1 MASAVKG
8 IPLDNDS
15 VIYEHIIPRS
25 VRQKWIRRASID
37 HLDLEVTSPRGRVRS
52 KENVFE
58 EKIKPKKK
66 ESEKAENDFG
76 DSIVSHDV
84 QDLVNNENILDGK
97 DIGLITPEEEKAVF
111 DAWGVK
117 LRHVGK
123 NNEIK
128 LRPGS
133 FHESNLIKIDPSSV
147 KEVSPSL
154 QKPPKDKTFDT
165 SSSIAENKG
174 TIVKLRENY
183 RRPRPKS
190 LPAMTQE
197 MENDYKNS
205 FENNSTSRS
214 KPKAYISPH
223 AKVPWKR
230 FMKAKTSNDLIID
243 KEKVTESKLYQKQ
256 NDNNIPKDY
265 QVRES
270 RLVEKTVDKTK
281 KEIVANNFDE
291 EPEESDQPKENQFDI
306 AQKQNT
312 NNDMIST
319 ESDNK
324 DSGTMSVLLSVF
336 ERMKSFENI
345 DKHKKEQGKE
355 LKKVKKG
362 EASTKSEKISKVN
375 NDPLQGIK
383 KIDMVTKTAENVTI
397 KTNVSESENSGK
409 EHEESVKESSAIVV
423 PFVKQIGFVE
433 EKNGVSFDKGG
444 DDKKPDIKTDIPS
457 SNLTMMEEMKNHDQ
471 KLGSI
476 SDSGNKNDIS
486 GNSHQT
492 LLDIFQCGPVSKEGT
507 NQENA
512 YKEAM
517 LPKQK
522 VGYDKNQDEEKLDS
536 SAIDKSIVF
545 TALKTYE
552 KKINKLVIQTGEQR
566 EKQLKSRKNNISS
579 IKRAED
585 ERVEDTESNSKKQE
599 LQNGS
604 ILAKKTN
611 LSGEKEA
618 KENNFVH
625 GEAKEKRNGKS
636 IKDKTILQNGN
647 HETAEKEI
655 QVDEI
660 AKAKSVIPVTNIDDL
675 TPLPKESIKNIPVT
689 NLDEPSVPVTNGLV
703 LPSSLKRENQQANKS
718 ESKIVIPPKKKPGKY
733 DADRRA
739 LVAPKVFFE
748 NPVTG
753 LKSSLS
759 PKGKKKAKVI
769 SLHIL
774 GTFLKV

>member
-1 MASAVKG
+1 MASAVKN
-8 IPLDNDS
+8 ISLDNDS

-37 HLDLEVTSPRGRVRS
+37 HLDLEITSPRGRVRS

-58 EKIKPKKK
+58 DEIKPKKI
-66 ESEKAENDFG
+66 ESENAENDFG
-76 DSIVSHDV
+76 DSIVSHDI
-84 QDLVNNENILDGK
+84 QDLTNNENILDGK
-97 DIGLITPEEEKAVF
+97 NIGLITPEEEKAVF

-123 NNEIK
+123 NSEIK

-133 FHESNLIKIDPSSV
+133 FCESNLIKIDPSSV
-147 KEVSPSL
+147 KEVLPSL
-154 QKPPKDKTFDT
+154 QQPPKDKIFHTP
-165 SSSIAENKG
+165 SSITGNEGA
-174 TIVKLRENY
+174 IVKLRENS

-190 LPAMTQE
+190 LPAMTEE

-205 FENNSTSRS
+205 FENNNTSRS

-230 FMKAKTSNDLIID
+230 FMKAKTSNNLIID
-243 KEKVTESKLYQKQ
+243 KEKVTENKPYQKQ
-256 NDNNIPKDY
+256 TDNNIPKDY
-265 QVRES
+265 EVRENV
-270 RLVEKTVDKTK
+270 LVEKIVDDTK
-281 KEIVANNFDE
+281 KDIIANNLD
-291 EPEESDQPKENQFDI
+291 NDI

-312 NNDMIST
+312 NNDTVST
-319 ESDNK
+319 ESDNE
-324 DSGTMSVLLSVF
+324 DSGTTVLLSVF
-336 ERMKSFENI
+336 ERMKSFENV
-345 DKHKKEQGKE
+345 DKHTKEQGGDSR
-355 LKKVKKG
+355 KVKKG
-362 EASTKSEKISKVN
+362 EGSTKGEKTSKVN
-375 NDPLQGIK
+375 TDPLKGIK
-383 KIDMVTKTAENVTI
+383 KIDMITKTAENVTI
-397 KTNVSESENSGK
+397 KKNLPESENSGK
-409 EHEESVKESSAIVV
+409 KHEESVKES
-423 PFVKQIGFVE
+423 
-433 EKNGVSFDKGG
+433 DKGVDG
-444 DDKKPDIKTDIPS
+444 KKANIKTDLPA
-457 SNLTMMEEMKNHDQ
+457 SNSTIKEEKSNHDK

-476 SDSGNKNDIS
+476 SDSSNNNIIS
-486 GNSHQT
+486 GNSHKT
-492 LLDIFQCGPVSKEGT
+492 LLDIFQSGPVSKEDT
-507 NQENA
+507 SQENA

-517 LPKQK
+517 VPKQK
-522 VGYDKNQDEEKLDS
+522 EGYDKNQDEEELDS

-566 EKQLKSRKNNISS
+566 ERQLRSKKNNISS

-585 ERVEDTESNSKKQE
+585 ERIEDTESNSRKQE

-604 ILAKKTN
+604 ILTKKKT
-611 LSGEKEA
+611 LSEEKEA
-618 KENNFVH
+618 KENFLH

-636 IKDKTILQNGN
+636 VKDKTILQNGSCKT
-647 HETAEKEI
+647 EEKDILVNE
-655 QVDEI
+655 VTEP
-660 AKAKSVIPVTNIDDL
+660 KSVIPVTNIDDL
-675 TPLPKESIKNIPVT
+675 TPLPKENVKNIPVT
-689 NLDEPSVPVTNGLV
+689 NLDEPSVPLTNGIV
-703 LPSSLKRENQQANKS
+703 LPSSLKRENQQGNKS

-769 SLHIL
+769 SFHIL
-774 GTFLKV
+774 CSFSKV